1 MTVLRRFRKAFVAI
15 AGGILMLIGLIG
27 FALPLLPGTVFV
39 VAALLVWSTEF
50 RGAKRMLVRAR
61 RWIRDRSSQ
70 TTAPRSTEAAS
81 EPHSPER
88 T

>member
-1 MTVLRRFRKAFVAI
+1 MNVLGRFRKALVAI
-15 AGGILMLIGLIG
+15 VGAVLMVIGLIG

-50 RGAKRMLVRAR
+50 RGAKRMLVRIR
-61 RWIRDRSSQ
+61 RWISERNSKR
-70 TTAPRSTEAAS
+70 AAS
-81 EPHSPER
+81 PSGETTSEIHTAER